1 LLKRASVVE
10 TTAADTKRQPQPRYR
25 WTLL

>member
-25 WTLL
+25 